1 MLRLKN
7 LWFTKEKMT
16 KKINH
21 TRIDKYSK
29 TDYDYTM
36 DELEL
41 FIEDFILANKRTLTG
56 LEAALLMNR
65 VLASYN
71 VSKKRKLII
80 ETKYYRELLSRLVE
94 TYGH

>member
-1 MLRLKN
+1 MAKRRTN
-7 LWFTKEKMT
+7 RTRVSSFY
-16 KKINH
+16 KK
-21 TRIDKYSK
+21 
-29 TDYDYTM
+29 DYDYTM